1 MAARGAGFYTPR
13 ISSCAAV
20 MTAIGMTAIGMT
32 ATVTA
37 LNLDTF
43 LAASER
49 RAYRM
54 ALLATKRSAD
64 ALDIVQD
71 AMLQLVQHYRQRTP
85 QEWPLLF
92 QRILQNRILDWH
104 RQQTRQRRWF
114 LHGGQRGQAG
124 AIGVE
129 SEDEE
134 DIIATL
140 ADPRENNPQE
150 LLQRAG
156 DVETVLRVVEQLP
169 LRQQQA
175 FLLRAWEGLDVA
187 ETAAAMQCSEGSVKT
202 HFFRALQTLRAA
214 LESDGKISDGNEKR
228 P

>member
-1 MAARGAGFYTPR
+1 MRSADLYTLGTALCPT
-13 ISSCAAV
+13 A
-20 MTAIGMTAIGMT
+20 MTAN
-32 ATVTA
+32 VTP
-37 LNLDTF
+37 LNLDAF

-71 AMLQLVQHYRQRTP
+71 AMMQLVQHYRQREP

-92 QRILQNRILDWH
+92 QRVLQNRILDWH

-114 LHGGQRGQAG
+114 WQPPPPDEG
-124 AIGVE
+124 
-129 SEDEE
+129 EDDPLALIE
-134 DIIATL
+134 DT
-140 ADPRENNPQE
+140 REHNPQE

-156 DVETVLRVVEQLP
+156 DMEIVLRAVEALP

-175 FLLRAWEGLDVA
+175 FLLRIWEGLDVA
-187 ETAAAMQCSEGSVKT
+187 QTASAMQCSEGSVKT
-202 HFFRALQTLRAA
+202 HLHRALQTLRAA
-214 LESDGKISDGNEKR
+214 LEQGQ
-228 P
+228 